1 MLARA
6 CIPKVC
12 PCVGGRCLT
21 ASISKAKESFQVSSQ
36 RRNYSD
42 ANSYVHSQ
50 SIFSPHVS
58 PWDQVFEEIKE
69 LSEPKPTSINPRSMK
84 MSSGIRPSKTFRP
97 QTATARETEVIT
109 DMFSSIFDVTSK
121 QGKPLSSIGLGPSR
135 VGSDMNHLY
144 NKLRSHSQRLRW
156 TTQADEDLDRKKEEM
171 ELCETDMQLLE
182 WAMREVF
189 GESQRYADAAQRTP
203 DTAAQPG
210 PDSAA
215 EATVPEGSQ
224 LQPSSYP
231 HLLAALMRTFRDKY
245 NDPHLALSMFDHAR
259 HLSIASFVFGCT
271 TPAYNELIETRWRA
285 FRDLRGVVDAFEEMR
300 VNGIELDSRTRLLGE
315 TVRRE
320 VGERDLWQEE
330 SALDSGEVW
339 ELVARLEHLAF
350 ASKRGRTQKPARGN
364 ADDDTRVRKRKWNAN
379 QEAWK
384 QKVLEESGKEKFQF
398 DRWAPRSARQTL
410 PPSTPNASSEALKN
424 ALRGFL

>member
-1 MLARA
+1 MLART
-6 CIPKVC
+6 CIPKIC
-12 PCVGGRCLT
+12 PCAGGRCLT
-21 ASISKAKESFQVSSQ
+21 GGCEVLYCKNFQASTQ
-36 RRNYSD
+36 RRDYSSV
-42 ANSYVHSQ
+42 NSSQ

-69 LSEPKPTSINPRSMK
+69 LSNPKPTSINPRSMK
-84 MSSGIRPSKTFRP
+84 MSAGIRPSKTFRP

-121 QGKPLSSIGLGPSR
+121 QGKPLSAIGLGPSR

-171 ELCETDMQLLE
+171 ELCETDVQLLE

-189 GESQRYADAAQRTP
+189 GESQRYADAAHPTP
-203 DTAAQPG
+203 DATAQANPG
-210 PDSAA
+210 PAA
-215 EATVPEGSQ
+215 EPPASENLQ

-231 HLLAALMRTFRDKY
+231 HLLAAIMRTFRDKY
-245 NDPHLALSMFDHAR
+245 DDPHLALSMFDHAR

-271 TPAYNELIETRWRA
+271 TPAYNELIETRWRC

-330 SALDSGEVW
+330 NALDSGEVW

-350 ASKRGRTQKPARGN
+350 ASKNRRAQTTGRGRGV
-364 ADDDTRVRKRKWNAN
+364 DDTRVRKRKWNAN

-384 QKVLEESGKEKFQF
+384 QNVLQESGKEKFQF
-398 DRWAPRSARQTL
+398 DRWAPRGARQASS
-410 PPSTPNASSEALKN
+410 PPSTQSSTLGESLRNALK
-424 ALRGFL
+424 GSS